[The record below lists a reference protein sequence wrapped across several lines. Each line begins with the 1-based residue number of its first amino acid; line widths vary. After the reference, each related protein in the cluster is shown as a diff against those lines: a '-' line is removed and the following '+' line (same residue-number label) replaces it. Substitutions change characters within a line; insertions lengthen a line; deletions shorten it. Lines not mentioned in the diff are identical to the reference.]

1 MRKYCRYCAFCI
13 NGDTYYCTAHQEVLS
28 NVKQTTQCPDFALS
42 ELGDVD
48 TGKQYKPR
56 KHNVSVILNDNLEQV
71 SFDFK

>member
-13 NGDTYYCTAHQEVLS
+13 NGDTYYCTEHQKVLS
-28 NVKQTTQCPDFALS
+28 DVKHSIKCPNFALS

-56 KHNVSVILNDNLEQV
+56 KYNTSTTLRDKLQQL

>member
-13 NGDTYYCTAHQEVLS
+13 NGDTYYCTEHQEVS
-28 NVKQTTQCPDFALS
+28 GNVKQAIQCPDFVLS

-56 KHNVSVILNDNLEQV
+56 KHDTSITSTADLQLKL
-71 SFDFK
+71 F